1 MHLEQGGMGILWQPK
16 RKTKFS
22 DSLREVKS
30 ERSDKKGRCYMFQ
43 WVLPAKNQNNKG
55 KDLTLIYFANSTA
68 LEMKGKF
75 QNLPPRLMHAH
86 PDKLEIVFITDGQ
99 GHYIIDEQRYNV
111 EKGDVIIIEPNHLH
125 DVQNLSDNFT
135 GGLQMYCC
143 ILTGVWIWGMKRN
156 HILPEGASPVLHSG
170 DCEPHIH
177 NILSCI
183 FEQLLL
189 KKQAQALEVVNFLVQ
204 ALIALVRQIPVEYQS
219 SSEMEESIY
228 RVRHIKSYLDQ
239 HYNESCSLDEVA
251 YELNMSISYLS
262 HTFKEIMGY
271 SPGQYMIWR
280 RIGEAQTLLITTEY
294 PVTRIATMVGYDNTN
309 YFSTLFKKTVEMK
322 PKDYRDYW
330 YGKK

>member
-1 MHLEQGGMGILWQPK
+1 
-16 RKTKFS
+16 
-22 DSLREVKS
+22 
-30 ERSDKKGRCYMFQ
+30 MFQ
-43 WVLPAKNQNNKG
+43 WVLPAKDQNNKG

-68 LEMKGKF
+68 PGMKGNF

-86 PDKLEIVFITDGQ
+86 PDKLEIVFITDGH

-143 ILTGVWIWGMKRN
+143 ILTGVQVWGMKRN

-170 DCEPHIH
+170 DREPHIH

-189 KKQAQALEVVNFLVQ
+189 KKQDQALEVVNFLVQ

-219 SSEMEESIY
+219 SSELEESIY
-228 RVRHIKSYLDQ
+228 HAQHIKSYLDQ
-239 HYNESCSLDEVA
+239 HYNESRSLDEVA
-251 YELNMSISYLS
+251 YELNMSMSYLS

-294 PVTRIATMVGYDNTN
+294 PVTQIATMVGYDNTN
-309 YFSTLFKKTVEMK
+309 YFSTLFKKAVEMK